1 VMTGSDGGVVFCLL
15 DVALVFFPVYNGVT
29 S

>member
-15 DVALVFFPVYNGVT
+15 DVGFVFFPVYNGVT